1 MHNAHSYWLHYF
13 ALFGLVV
20 MSLLWIDTQRQE
32 PVSVVKQCAI
42 DVMHS
47 GTRVTYVGEGRVW
60 E

>member
-1 MHNAHSYWLHYF
+1 MHNVHSYWSQYF

-20 MSLLWIDTQRQE
+20 MSLLYVDTLRQE
-32 PVSVVKQCAI
+32 PVQVVKRCAI

-47 GTRVTYVGEGRVW
+47 GNRVTYIGEGRVW

>member
-1 MHNAHSYWLHYF
+1 MHNTHSYWLHYF

-20 MSLLWIDTQRQE
+20 MSLLWVDTIRQE

-42 DVMHS
+42 DVWHS
-47 GTRVTYVGEGRVW
+47 GNRFTYVGEGRVW

>member
-20 MSLLWIDTQRQE
+20 MSLLWIDTILQPKKLVDQKCV
-32 PVSVVKQCAI
+32 VSVYHAG
-42 DVMHS
+42 H
-47 GTRVTYVGEGRVW
+47 RVDFIGKGEVW